1 MGEFGRQDGGAWDAV
16 PSFRVR
22 QIHGRRPGKG
32 SERVFTGVHERQLDE
47 RGRVALPSTFRS
59 SIGERCYITF
69 GDDQCVKVLSEEAF
83 REEADKLIA
92 DVNAG
97 RASRSRQRAFA
108 ASVVTASPDK
118 QGRILLEPKLRD
130 YADVAPGGGVVV
142 VGVLDHIE
150 VWHPTHFEAEE
161 TAGKNELAG
170 GLTPDAGVA
179 S

>member
-1 MGEFGRQDGGAWDAV
+1 MMGALG
-16 PSFRVR
+16 VR
-22 QIHGRRPGKG
+22 SRRPERGRTTGDERRKG
-32 SERVFTGVHERQLDE
+32 SDRVFTGVHERQLDE

-69 GDDQCVKVLSEEAF
+69 GDDQCVKVMSERAFAEEA
-83 REEADKLIA
+83 EKLIA

-118 QGRILLEPKLRD
+118 QGRILLEEKLRD
-130 YADVAPGGGVVV
+130 YADITTGDGVVV

-150 VWHPTHFEAEE
+150 VWHPRHFETEE
-161 TAGKNELAG
+161 SAGKQELAG
-170 GLTPDAGVA
+170 GAPGTAEVVA
-179 S
+179 